1 MTDTTPRL
9 LIVDDEEIALRNLE
23 RVMKKAG
30 YRVTTSSSGARA
42 LALIEMGEFDLLLS
56 DLRMEG
62 VDGMQLLRAC
72 RARHPDVEV
81 IMITG
86 FATTESAVKAMKE
99 GAFNYIAK
107 PFRLDEVR
115 RVVSEALEKR
125 SLRRENR
132 SLKEQ
137 IEVYEGEVRIITQ
150 NPEMR
155 RLLALAEQIAP
166 SDCNVL
172 IEGDSGTGKE
182 LLARYVHKHSTRR
195 DGPYV
200 AVNCGAL
207 NADLLANELFGHER
221 EAYTGASSARRGL
234 IESASGGTLFLD
246 EVTEMPI
253 EMQVKLLRV
262 IQEREVLRVGAT
274 RPLPVDIRVIAA
286 SNRILTEAVAAG
298 LLRRDLY
305 YRLNVV
311 GLHIPSLAR
320 RAGDIPLLVNHFLG
334 KHAARMRKGVLCVAP
349 EVLEVLS
356 HHDFPGNVRE
366 LENLVERGVA
376 VASGERIELAHLPE
390 ALRGPLPL
398 AYRRVDGALPT
409 LEEQERR
416 YIEWVMDTVGG
427 NQTLA
432 AQKLGINRVSL
443 WRKLKK
449 QVEAAR
455 TGSTNAVVSNQWGI
469 DDEK

>member
-1 MTDTTPRL
+1 MTPTPETPRL

-30 YRVTTSSSGARA
+30 YQVTTSSSGARA
-42 LALIEMGEFDLLLS
+42 LALIESGEFDLLLS

-62 VDGMQLLRAC
+62 VDGMQLLKAC
-72 RARHPDVEV
+72 RARHPDIEV

-115 RVVSEALEKR
+115 RVVSEALEKIA
-125 SLRRENR
+125 LRRENR
-132 SLKEQ
+132 RLKQQIMEQ
-137 IEVYEGEVRIITQ
+137 AESYEGQVRIITQ

-155 RLLALAEQIAP
+155 RLLQVAEQIAP

-172 IEGDSGTGKE
+172 IEGASGTGKE
-182 LLARYVHKHSTRR
+182 LLARYVHRHSRR
-195 DGPYV
+195 SGGPYV

-246 EVTEMPI
+246 EVTEMPA

-274 RPLPVDIRVIAA
+274 RPLAVDIRVIAA
-286 SNRILTEAVAAG
+286 SNRVLSEAVAQG
-298 LLRRDLY
+298 QLRRDLY

-311 GLHIPSLAR
+311 GLHIPPLAQ
-320 RAGDIPLLVNHFLG
+320 RAGDIPLLIQHFG
-334 KHAARMRKGVLCVAP
+334 GDAKHRLLHAHRV
-349 EVLEVLS
+349 
-356 HHDFPGNVRE
+356 
-366 LENLVERGVA
+366 LVEEV
-376 VASGERIELAHLPE
+376 
-390 ALRGPLPL
+390 
-398 AYRRVDGALPT
+398 VD
-409 LEEQERR
+409 
-416 YIEWVMDTVGG
+416 
-427 NQTLA
+427 
-432 AQKLGINRVSL
+432 
-443 WRKLKK
+443 
-449 QVEAAR
+449 
-455 TGSTNAVVSNQWGI
+455 
-469 DDEK
+469 

>member
-1 MTDTTPRL
+1 MITPPTPPRL

-30 YRVTTSSSGARA
+30 YQVVTTSSGAKA
-42 LALIEMGEFDLLLS
+42 LNLIEAGEFDLLLT

-62 VDGMQLLRAC
+62 VDGMALLKAC
-72 RARHPDVEV
+72 RARHPDTEV

-86 FATTESAVKAMKE
+86 FATTESAVKAMKA

-115 RVVSEALEKR
+115 RVVAEALEKIA
-125 SLRRENR
+125 LRRENR
-132 SLKEQ
+132 RLKERV
-137 IEVYEGEVRIITQ
+137 ENYEGEVRIITQ

-155 RLLALAEQIAP
+155 RLLQLAEQIAP

-172 IEGDSGTGKE
+172 IEGASGTGKE
-182 LLARYVHKHSTRR
+182 LLARYVHKHSLRNG
-195 DGPYV
+195 GPYV

-286 SNRILTEAVAAG
+286 SNRVLDEAVASG

-311 GLHIPSLAR
+311 GLHIPPLAQ
-320 RAGDIPLLVNHFLG
+320 RAGDIPLLVNHFLN
-334 KHAARMRKGVLCVAP
+334 KHAARMRKTVLAAAP
-349 EVLEVLS
+349 EVLDVLAKYA
-356 HHDFPGNVRE
+356 FPGNVRE
-366 LENLVERGVA
+366 LENIVERGVA
-376 VASGERIELAHLPE
+376 VSSGERIELAHLPE
-390 ALRGPLPL
+390 SLRGQMPLVGRQ
-398 AYRRVDGALPT
+398 ADGALPT

-416 YIEWVMDTVGG
+416 YIEWVMDSVGG
-427 NQTLA
+427 NQTQA
-432 AQKLGINRVSL
+432 AQTLGINRSSL
-443 WRKLKK
+443 WRKLRGYA
-449 QVEAAR
+449 QAR
-455 TGSTNAVVSNQWGI
+455 PGDSP
-469 DDEK
+469 D

>member
-1 MTDTTPRL
+1 MTTTSESHRL

-30 YRVTTSSSGARA
+30 YQVTTTSSGAKA
-42 LALIEMGEFDLLLS
+42 LTLIEAGGFDLMLT
-56 DLRMEG
+56 DLRMEN
-62 VDGMQLLRAC
+62 VDGMRLLKAC
-72 RARHPDVEV
+72 RERHPDIEV

-115 RVVSEALEKR
+115 RVVSEALEKIT
-125 SLRRENR
+125 LRRENR
-132 SLKEQ
+132 RLKEQ
-137 IEVYEGEVRIITQ
+137 VENYEGQAKIITQ

-155 RLLALAEQIAP
+155 RLLVQAEQIAP

-172 IEGDSGTGKE
+172 IEGASGTGKE
-182 LLARYVHKHSTRR
+182 LLARYVHKHSHR
-195 DGPYV
+195 DGRPYV

-221 EAYTGASSARRGL
+221 EAYTGASTARQGL

-246 EVTEMPI
+246 EITEMPA

-262 IQEREVLRVGAT
+262 LQEREVLRVGAT

-286 SNRILTEAVAAG
+286 SNRVLTDAVANG
-298 LLRRDLY
+298 QLRRDLY

-311 GLHIPSLAR
+311 GLHIPPLAQ
-320 RAGDIPLLVNHFLG
+320 RAGDIPLLINHFLN
-334 KHAARMRKGVLCVAP
+334 KHAARMRKAVTGVAP
-349 EVLEVLS
+349 EVLDVLS
-356 HHDFPGNVRE
+356 RYDFPGNVRE
-366 LENLVERGVA
+366 LENLVERGMA
-376 VASGERIELAHLPE
+376 LTSGNRIELEHLPE
-390 ALRGPLPL
+390 SLRSQAPL
-398 AYRRVDGALPT
+398 AYRQPDGALPT

-416 YIEWVMDTVGG
+416 YIEWVMDSVGG

-432 AQKLGINRVSL
+432 ARALGINRSSL
-443 WRKLKK
+443 WRKLRGYAGEDGEPK
-449 QVEAAR
+449 
-455 TGSTNAVVSNQWGI
+455 
-469 DDEK
+469 